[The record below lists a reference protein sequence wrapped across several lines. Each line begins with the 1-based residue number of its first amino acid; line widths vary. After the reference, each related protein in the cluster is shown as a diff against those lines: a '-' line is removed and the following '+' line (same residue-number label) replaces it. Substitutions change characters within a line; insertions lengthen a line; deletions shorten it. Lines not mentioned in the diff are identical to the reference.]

1 MTMIESEDVMDVH
14 PHSGYSHRH
23 DKSIRGCLH
32 HHDHHGTIKGHY
44 IRTEDVGKTGQLFL
58 PRLIQDL
65 NAVYKFGLE
74 IISDHILHADGD
86 IFASQMKANFIVAP
100 SSGRRDEV
108 YAMLE
113 RSAMWAGIEKVDEI
127 PRSALD

>member
-1 MTMIESEDVMDVH
+1 MTMIESEDVMEVH

-23 DKSIRGCLH
+23 ARSIRGCLH
-32 HHDHHGTIKGHY
+32 HHDHHGTVKGHY

-65 NAVYKFGLE
+65 NTTYKLE
-74 IISDHILHADGD
+74 LTTLTDHILHADGD
-86 IFASQMKANFIVAP
+86 IFASQMRVNFVVAP
-100 SSGRRDEV
+100 SREERDAV

-113 RSAMWAGIEKVDEI
+113 RSAMWKGIEKVDEI